1 MCQFITVP
9 GTVSLPTIAKEG
21 AFSLF
26 SFLASVPDHRK
37 DQGKRHPLP
46 IVLLLAILAQCCG
59 AEGYEAMA
67 EWAVNYQ
74 DEIRKHIPFA
84 AGHKPNAS
92 TFFRV
97 FSDLDADAVESILS
111 GWMLTHMPLTDGD
124 GIAIDGKTIGAT
136 GLHLVAAFAHRV
148 KSVLFEQGTTTK
160 GKELVVG
167 PQVLS
172 HIPVTNHVVT
182 GDAMFTQRSIA
193 EQITIRGGGYVF
205 TVKGNQ
211 ETLEDAI
218 REFFLHPPFGTPI
231 ERTVSCEKKKGAI
244 VERTVEMSTGMN
256 DYLEWPGLTHVWR
269 ITREVTRKGETTT
282 EVAVGIARL
291 LPGHDTVEEL
301 ATLIQG
307 HWGIENHLH
316 RERDVVFG
324 EDRSTIRT
332 RHGPQI
338 MAAIRNLIIALFH
351 HAKVE
356 SFPTKMRRFAAKPE
370 ELFDFLQI
378 PAYSRLPACA

>member
-9 GTVSLPTIAKEG
+9 DTMSSPRLVKEET
-21 AFSLF
+21 FFLF
-26 SFLASVPDHRK
+26 SFLASVPDHR
-37 DQGKRHPLP
+37 DNQGKRHPLP
-46 IVLLLAILAQCCG
+46 IVLLLGILAQCCG

-67 EWAVNYQ
+67 EWAENYQ
-74 DEIRKHIPFA
+74 DQIHKRIPFA
-84 AGHKPNAS
+84 AGHIPDAS

-97 FSDLDADAVESILS
+97 FSDLDVDAFESVLS
-111 GWMLTHMPLTDGD
+111 GWMNTIMPLADGD
-124 GIAIDGKTIGAT
+124 GIALDGKTVGAT

-160 GKELVVG
+160 GKELIVG

-172 HIPVTNHVVT
+172 HIPVTNHIVT
-182 GDAMFTQRSIA
+182 GDAMFTQRSIS

-205 TVKGNQ
+205 TVKANQ

-218 REFFLHPPFGTPI
+218 REFFAHPPFDASIKTMTI
-231 ERTVSCEKKKGAI
+231 CEKKKGVA
-244 VERTVEMSTGMN
+244 VERTIEMSADMN
-256 DYLEWPGLTHVWR
+256 GYLQWPGLTHVWR
-269 ITREVTRKGETTT
+269 VRREVSRKGQTTT

-291 LPGHDTVEEL
+291 LPRHDAVEEL
-301 ATLIQG
+301 AALIQG
-307 HWGIENHLH
+307 HWSIENYLH

-338 MAAIRNLIIALFH
+338 MAAIRNLIIAIFH
-351 HAKVE
+351 HAEVS
-356 SFPTKMRRFAAKPE
+356 SFPKTMRRFAARPE
-370 ELFDFLQI
+370 ELFDFLKI
-378 PAYSRLPACA
+378 PGYSRLPACA